1 MWLARLAS
9 VSSMTEIDRARPGG
23 RRIALLV
30 ARHTAAAAAPPG
42 VDPGR
47 FGSACLADTYEV
59 LADLVGVQAGVIGP
73 AELEE
78 MLWSGDLRL
87 DGALTIREIAAEL
100 TADFDELVIVP
111 GDAPDLPGLVLAK
124 IFKVLHRVDLA
135 ISPQRGGPTGA
146 VAIGIRLPVAEWVE
160 ETFLDLDLVD
170 PTVVTGS
177 APVRNLTATTPDWHR
192 LRTLAD
198 FDRLDPRLEGWEETR
213 ALLEQPLVNKS

>member
-1 MWLARLAS
+1 
-9 VSSMTEIDRARPGG
+9 MTEIGRATPGG

-30 ARHTAAAAAPPG
+30 ARHTAAGAAPPG
-42 VDPGR
+42 IDPGR

-78 MLWSGDLRL
+78 MLWPGDLRL

-146 VAIGIRLPVAEWVE
+146 VAIGIRLPVADWIKK
-160 ETFLDLDLVD
+160 TFLDLDLVD
-170 PTVVTGS
+170 LVAVAEA
-177 APVRNLTATTPDWHR
+177 APARNLTATTPDWHR
-192 LRTLAD
+192 LRIPAN
-198 FDRLDPRLEGWEETR
+198 FDRLDPKLEGWDETR
-213 ALLEQPLVNKS
+213 ALLEGPLLERPVVDRS